1 MVKKYFVLREEFL
14 DVFYKKI
21 YIPTIGKLPFYLD
34 HIGIIGS
41 IECGDNR
48 NYFLHDHAS
57 KKKKS

>member
-48 NYFLHDHAS
+48 NYFLHDHA
-57 KKKKS
+57 